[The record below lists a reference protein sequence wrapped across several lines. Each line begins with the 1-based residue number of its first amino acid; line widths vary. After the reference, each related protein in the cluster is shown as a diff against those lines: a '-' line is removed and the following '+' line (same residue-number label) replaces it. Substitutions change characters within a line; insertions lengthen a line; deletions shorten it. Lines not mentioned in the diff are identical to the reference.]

1 MCGIILRARRIYD
14 TAEEREGVLQR
25 ADKGFVRLVDLMG
38 GDQRAVESARVTFG
52 SRSKG
57 AEKDKLLV
65 EYLLAHGHHTPF
77 EHSVFQFHVKCP
89 IFVARQWLRHRM
101 ASYNEVSSRYTEVK
115 DEFYVPSEFRAQDKV
130 NRQGSLKSPALK
142 TAELLV
148 IYKASIEASYAAYRK
163 LLEGGVA
170 REMARMALP
179 VAQYTQFHWTI
190 NARSLMNFI
199 TLRLDAHAQ
208 LEIQVYA
215 KAIAEIFKAKMPWT
229 WEAFSRQKT
238 QGSKDV
244 KK

>member
-1 MCGIILRARRIYD
+1 MV
-14 TAEEREGVLQR
+14 TAEERKTGRVYSVL
-25 ADKGFVRLVDLMG
+25 DKGFVRLVDFMG

-52 SRSKG
+52 SKSKG

-101 ASYNEVSSRYTEVK
+101 ASYNEVSARYTEVK

-142 TAELLV
+142 TAELLET
-148 IYKASIEASYAAYRK
+148 YKASIEASYAAYRK
-163 LLEGGVA
+163 LLEAGVA
-170 REMARMALP
+170 RELARLVLP
-179 VAQYTQFHWTI
+179 VSQYTQFHWTV

-199 TLRLDAHAQ
+199 TLRMDSHAQ
-208 LEIQVYA
+208 LEIQAYA
-215 KAIAEIFKAKMPWT
+215 EAIAEIFKAEMPWT
-229 WEAFSRQKT
+229 WEAFSKLKGHRNKGT
-238 QGSKDV
+238 K
-244 KK
+244 